1 MGFPDNQDS
10 DMAPTCPGKAT
21 TFQLDDTKNSLE
33 AISNPGQN
41 KSMSF
46 EILPNPEE
54 VQPAHKA
61 MMKKWIKHAK
71 KRLIKE
77 YKDSQTQKRVANFH
91 QALQHSFDLA
101 EIKTDLN
108 EISTIKIKEGDN
120 MNDENTLK
128 KIWTQAILLPSR
140 LPFAAAV
147 LRGMLSID
155 RAQHKLISV
164 A

>member
-1 MGFPDNQDS
+1 M
-10 DMAPTCPGKAT
+10 
-21 TFQLDDTKNSLE
+21 KNSLE

-46 EILPNPEE
+46 EILPDPEE

-91 QALQHSFDLA
+91 QFF
-101 EIKTDLN
+101 T
-108 EISTIKIKEGDN
+108 
-120 MNDENTLK
+120 
-128 KIWTQAILLPSR
+128 
-140 LPFAAAV
+140 V
-147 LRGMLSID
+147 
-155 RAQHKLISV
+155 
-164 A
+164 